1 MWWCMM
7 KLFFLQPPPPLP
19 PLLLSFQL
27 NPMQPMSLTQW
38 PSLLSLPL
46 IMWLMLST
54 PLPHDTCTFSGLNK
68 HILLTAAY
76 ILWLSFLY
84 IMCSFH
90 TWQCT
95 DMEKQVYSTL
105 ARKGKYMVAR
115 KKIKRTKPHPLHQHK
130 HQTLTKSHIHAPLHS
145 THTQAPTY
153 AGTHMHIYTHT
164 ITCTYV

>member
-7 KLFFLQPPPPLP
+7 KLFFLQPPPP

-68 HILLTAAY
+68 HILLTATY

-105 ARKGKYMVAR
+105 SRKGKYMVAR
-115 KKIKRTKPHPLHQHK
+115 KKRKRTKPHHYTNTNTKHSQNHTYTLHY
-130 HQTLTKSHIHAPLHS
+130 TP
-145 THTQAPTY
+145 HTQAPTY